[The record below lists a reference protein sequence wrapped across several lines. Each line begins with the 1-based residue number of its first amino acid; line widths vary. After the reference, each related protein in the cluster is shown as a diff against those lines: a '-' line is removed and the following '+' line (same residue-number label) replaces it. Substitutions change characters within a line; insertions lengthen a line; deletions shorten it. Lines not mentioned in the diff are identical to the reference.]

1 MWGITR
7 RHREARGSCPEV
19 RGEWLFGVLP
29 ELRRDPIGVLAR
41 AAEMGDLVALRVPG
55 RRLYLLNHPKFIEH
69 VLQDNHVGY
78 AKSPLV
84 ARLKPLLGEG
94 LLTSEGDLW
103 ERQRRLMQPAFQR
116 RRVLDCADIM
126 MQATAEM
133 LRRWLPASE
142 TGARLDIADE
152 MSRVAIEVFARS
164 MFGASIDDKVVVIRR
179 AMETLHLCL
188 HQRIWALVNL
198 PLWVPTPANLRFRRA
213 MRPLDQ
219 IIRNVIQE
227 RVKGGRPSNDLLQI
241 LLDAADAESGKRMS
255 PRQLRD
261 EMMTMLAAGHE
272 TTYAALTWFWYLLA
286 THPEVERRVHEELAR
301 VLGGRPPSIRDLPK
315 LSYLQMVIY
324 ESLRLYPAVWWL
336 SRVATRDDVI
346 DGQIIPAGSTVIV
359 SQYTMSRHP
368 AFWDDPQTFD
378 PERFSAQRSKDRP
391 HYSFFPFGGGPR
403 ICIGNNLSMLEFQI
417 IAAMVAQGYRL
428 RLPPDHQ
435 LELLPMISLRPR
447 HGLPMTLER
456 RGAGA

>member
-1 MWGITR
+1 
-7 RHREARGSCPEV
+7 
-19 RGEWLFGVLP
+19 
-29 ELRRDPIGVLAR
+29 
-41 AAEMGDLVALRVPG
+41 MGDLVALRVPG

-69 VLQDNHVGY
+69 VLQDNHAGY

-116 RRVLDCADIM
+116 RRVLDCADVM
-126 MQATAEM
+126 MRTTAEM

-142 TGARLDIADE
+142 TGAELDIADE

-179 AMETLHLCL
+179 AMETLQECL

-198 PLWVPTPANLRFRRA
+198 PLWVPTPANLRFGRA

-219 IIRNVIQE
+219 IIRNIIQE
-227 RVKGGRPSNDLLQI
+227 RVEGDRPSNDLLQI

-272 TTYAALTWFWYLLA
+272 TTSAALTWFWYLLA
-286 THPEVERRVHEELAR
+286 THPQVERRVHEELAR
-301 VLGGRPPSIRDLPK
+301 VLGGKPPSIEDLPK
-315 LSYLQMVIY
+315 LSYLQMAIH

-359 SQYTMSRHP
+359 SQYTMNRHP
-368 AFWDDPQTFD
+368 GFWDDPQTFD
-378 PERFSAQRSKDRP
+378 PERFSARRSKDRP
-391 HYSFFPFGGGPR
+391 HYSFIPFGGGPR
-403 ICIGNNLSMLEFQI
+403 ICIGNNFSLLEFQI

-428 RLPPDHQ
+428 RLPPDHR